1 MDNFDLRKFLA
12 ESRQPVQETAI
23 EENDVAGTIVSNMN
37 SSFNSGFEDG
47 KSMVAEYVT
56 EALKGESADAV
67 YEIIEARCNRA
78 AMEMKMEVVAEIL
91 EAYDGRINE
100 LEENAVFKEMLDET
114 KMANIKEIRQGL
126 YEMAAE
132 LKETYKE
139 TYMPEEAVEEG
150 EETVEEG
157 KTLKVSQIKFT
168 DGPIGNGFAKHLKK
182 QDEIPVP
189 PPLPPDVNDAIKAY
203 LASDEDMSAFEK
215 EGTRAYAAT
224 KALVGYVLH
233 NKKLAAADKGYYIN
247 QFNTMVSAKKKG
259 KPAPPPLPA
268 GAKKGR
274 VRAPK
279 GTPPPPPPTE

>member
-12 ESRQPVQETAI
+12 ESRQPVQETAV
-23 EENDVAGTIVSNMN
+23 EENDVAGTIVSNAN
-37 SSFNSGFEDG
+37 SSFDGAFNDG

-56 EALKGESADAV
+56 EALKGENADAV

-139 TYMPEEAVEEG
+139 TYMPEEKVEEG
-150 EETVEEG
+150 EEAVEEG
-157 KTLKVSQIKFT
+157 KTVDGSTIKIV
-168 DGPIGNGFAKHLKK
+168 DGPIGAQKFIDALKAQK
-182 QDEIPVP
+182 NLPVP
-189 PPLPPDVNDAIKAY
+189 PPLPPNVNDAIKAY
-203 LASDEDMSAFEK
+203 LNDPKSNYSDF
-215 EGTRAYAAT
+215 GTGNDSTAT
-224 KALVGYVLH
+224 KASKALSAYVL
-233 NKKLAAADKGYYIN
+233 NNNKLAAADKGYYIN
-247 QFNTMVSAKKKG
+247 QFNTAVMSKKKS
-259 KPAPPPLPA
+259 KPAPPPLPS
-268 GAKKGR
+268 R
-274 VRAPK
+274 
-279 GTPPPPPPTE
+279 

>member
-12 ESRQPVQETAI
+12 ESRQPIQEMETPMEAPVDAPMEGETM
-23 EENDVAGTIVSNMN
+23 EEV
-37 SSFNSGFEDG
+37 
-47 KSMVAEYVT
+47 VAEYVT
-56 EALKGESADAV
+56 EALKGENADAV

-139 TYMPEEAVEEG
+139 TYMPEEKVEEG
-150 EETVEEG
+150 EEAVEEG
-157 KTLKVSQIKFT
+157 KTIKVSQIKFV
-168 DGPIGNGFAKHLKK
+168 DGPIGNGFAKDLKK
-182 QDEIPVP
+182 QDEIPAP
-189 PPLPPDVNDAIKAY
+189 APLPPNVNDAIKAY
-203 LASDEDMSAFEK
+203 LDSDEDMSAFAEQ
-215 EGTRAYAAT
+215 GTKAHAAT
-224 KALVGYVLH
+224 KALVSYVLH

-247 QFNTMVSAKKKG
+247 QFNKMVSAKKKG

-268 GAKKGR
+268 GAKGGR
-274 VRAPK
+274 RPMA
-279 GTPPPPPPTE
+279 PPPPPPPRR